1 MSATEADRAVT
12 LATLL
17 TSAAVALNGLAKAVL
32 MGRATDDAYLDT
44 ERLLSEL
51 VDMLRDRCQ
60 TYVPP
65 RVVDSK
71 RPDP

>member
-1 MSATEADRAVT
+1 MSAEDADRAVA

-17 TSAAVALNGLAKAVL
+17 TKAAVELNSLATSVL

-51 VDMLRDRCQ
+51 VDTLRDQCKS
-60 TYVPP
+60 YVPP

-71 RPDP
+71 RGER